1 MGPWLK
7 LAIYTVSGGLA
18 IQQMAGDTRLQCQG
32 LEYLTDSVTEVMEGF
47 WCDTVEDSSILGG
60 SLGRKNF
67 WELDACSPSTPTP
80 FFFFF
85 FLKLLWA
92 SVSWV
97 TAAFINYDMQNVLQE
112 IVLPLFLN
120 IVNLAW
126 RVLGKNKFLR
136 AGCMLPTPPLFF
148 R

>member
-60 SLGRKNF
+60 SLGRTNF
-67 WELDACSPSTPTP
+67 
-80 FFFFF
+80 
-85 FLKLLWA
+85 
-92 SVSWV
+92 
-97 TAAFINYDMQNVLQE
+97 
-112 IVLPLFLN
+112 
-120 IVNLAW
+120 
-126 RVLGKNKFLR
+126 
-136 AGCMLPTPPLFF
+136 
-148 R
+148 